1 MATKRTVPTG
11 TMSSAAS
18 RKPSRRE
25 EASAP
30 TETTV
35 GPAQTGHDAVRDR
48 ILTAAM
54 RTFMEHGFAAATTL
68 EIATRA
74 KVSKRELYALVG
86 NKEQMLAA
94 CVAGRGRRMRL
105 PEGFPAPTDRAALEA
120 ALRQYGVTLLTELMR
135 PEVLEVFRLG
145 IAEAKRSPGIAAS
158 INEQGRKPAYAA
170 LESLLRSAR
179 AAKLIGGDDFVPMV
193 AHYRGLLLGD
203 RMVYVLLGLVS
214 APTPEEID
222 AQAREAT
229 RLFLLL
235 Y

>member
-1 MATKRTVPTG
+1 MGTKRTVPTG
-11 TMSSAAS
+11 TMSSVGS
-18 RKPSRRE
+18 PRKRRRGS
-25 EASAP
+25 ASAP
-30 TETTV
+30 IATKGRVAET
-35 GPAQTGHDAVRDR
+35 GQDAVRDR

-105 PEGFPAPTDRAALEA
+105 PEGFPAPSDRPALEA
-120 ALRQYGVTLLTELMR
+120 ALRQYGITLLTELMR
-135 PEVLEVFRLG
+135 PEVVEVFRLG
-145 IAEAKRSPGIAAS
+145 ISEARRSPGIAAS

-170 LESLLRSAR
+170 LESLLRPAH
-179 AAKLIGGDDFVPMV
+179 AAKLIASDDFASMV

-203 RMVYVLLGLVS
+203 RMVYVLLGLVP
-214 APTPEEID
+214 APTPEEIEV
-222 AQAREAT
+222 QAGEAA
-229 RLFLLL
+229 RLFLSL